1 MESMKLPHPLPTFYI
16 LWIFIALFIFLPF
29 GYYAQAQVGMSS
41 TNYKIW
47 ADSLNLFG
55 GDSTSTNYNLSDT
68 GGELGT
74 GEMTSTNYR
83 MNIGYWG
90 MLLEPVLIFSISD
103 TTINLGT
110 LSSTAVQSGSATLTA
125 ATNAFRGYVVT
136 VREETGLKDATG
148 YTIAD
153 VADGSVSAGSEEYGI
168 ITSGSDGQLNSADTA
183 ITATPQTVAQH
194 ATFTD
199 NVNTTVTFKAA
210 ISNSTEAGSYSHNVD
225 FIATGRF

>member
-1 MESMKLPHPLPTFYI
+1 MDIMKLRIDRKVFLI
-16 LWIFIALFIFLPF
+16 LIISGISLIGFSSIVSADT
-29 GYYAQAQVGMSS
+29 GMSS
-41 TNYKIW
+41 ANYKIW

-74 GEMTSTNYR
+74 GDMTSANYK
-83 MNIGYWG
+83 MSIGYWE
-90 MLLEPVLIFSISD
+90 MFLEPVLIFSIND

-110 LSSTAVQSGSATLTA
+110 LSSAAVTSGSTTLTT

-136 VREETGLKDATG
+136 VREETGLKNATG
-148 YTIAD
+148 YVIAD
-153 VADGSVSAGSEEYGI
+153 VADNAVSAGSEEYGI
-168 ITSGSDGQLNSADTA
+168 ITSGADGQLNSADTA
-183 ITATPQTVAQH
+183 IIATPQIVAQH
-194 ATFTD
+194 DTFTD

-210 ISNSTEAGSYSHNVD
+210 ISNSTEAGNYSHNVD